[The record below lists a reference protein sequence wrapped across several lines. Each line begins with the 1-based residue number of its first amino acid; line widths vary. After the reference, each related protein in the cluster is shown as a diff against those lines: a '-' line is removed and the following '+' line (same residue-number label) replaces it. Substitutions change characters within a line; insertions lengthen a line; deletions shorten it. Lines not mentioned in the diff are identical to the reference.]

1 MAGLGALFGGLTG
14 VVTGT
19 FAGPGV
25 TARIDALL
33 TWVFPLPV
41 RAQQLLP
48 TAAAQIGG
56 IVGGILG
63 AINGAF
69 ELAWRAFVWPWQ
81 ELYRGDPTWPAA
93 VAVGQVV
100 AALFVGGLFVAWT
113 AATEGL
119 RLRVSGARP
128 MSRREADWLMPI
140 VDECAGRLGLRSLP
154 RILVDDRREANAH
167 TGIRHIVI
175 NYGLLEQ
182 LEYDREAIG
191 GVLAHELAHWRD
203 GDAIG
208 MAWTKGVA
216 LPLYLLYEF
225 AERLL
230 GLARSRPMHFVV
242 RFLFWSVI
250 VTTRYFVIP
259 IQAGLWRRGEYRA
272 DAAAAAAGYGEGLR
286 AALTHLRHSFDGE
299 RSGWDRAICA
309 THPPNEL
316 RLERLEQPGK
326 SYPLHDDHPLLKAM
340 PRHIPGSTVEK
351 GW

>member
-1 MAGLGALFGGLTG
+1 
-14 VVTGT
+14 
-19 FAGPGV
+19 
-25 TARIDALL
+25 
-33 TWVFPLPV
+33 
-41 RAQQLLP
+41 
-48 TAAAQIGG
+48 
-56 IVGGILG
+56 
-63 AINGAF
+63 
-69 ELAWRAFVWPWQ
+69 
-81 ELYRGDPTWPAA
+81 
-93 VAVGQVV
+93 
-100 AALFVGGLFVAWT
+100 
-113 AATEGL
+113 
-119 RLRVSGARP
+119 